1 MVLYHYS
8 GLCYKKTIM
17 KESLIRKKT
26 FFQPKHPF
34 SGRKSKR
41 TESKIFMK
49 PEIAPSLKS
58 VLAQI
63 GKPKAAPFVPDD
75 FQVQALA
82 AIRQSD
88 CLVIAPTGS
97 GKTWIA
103 REAIL
108 SVMEKGGR
116 AWYASPLKA
125 LSNSK
130 WVEFGLHFDPEN
142 VGIIT
147 GDTKENTEAPIIV
160 GTTEI
165 LRNQLYDAMHE
176 GFDLNCDLVILD
188 EAHFLGD
195 QDRGV
200 VWEEIMIYLPVR
212 VNLLLLSATV
222 GNGDEIASWLQSIR
236 KKSCA
241 VVREEKR
248 PVPLY
253 PLFLHPSGCLHPFL
267 EGKKA
272 GPAVSDFSKKEK
284 FRHRGSRRP
293 PDYAGIIR
301 VLERFNLL
309 PAIFFLK
316 SRAECDAALNCRT
329 GLTAL
334 KGNDAFT
341 DDLYELLDRFPTLG
355 SHRQIKALRAAG
367 LAAHHGG
374 QLPAWKLLV
383 EEMMNRGHLR
393 VIFATTTVAAG
404 VNFPARTI
412 ALFNSDQF
420 NGHDFAPLSVTE
432 FRQMTGRAGRRGQ
445 DNIGFMLTVSGRFMD
460 LAHVKKMLFASPEDI
475 SSQLRNDFAMALNLL
490 LSQTPADVKKIFERS
505 FAAWQQNKT
514 GRPGLSA
521 SDLLW
526 KDFSRHLDF
535 LQQEGFVDA
544 AGKLTD
550 DGRWASRLRLDHPL
564 LVAECLRK
572 EGFPGDNEKILASV
586 AAVFAYDRDD
596 EVPLV
601 ARELSQKLMAALRKM
616 LLTVRPLSRRLEK
629 AGFAGARLFSSAGVA
644 MYYWAQGGNWDEV
657 IKMTGIAEG
666 DMASLVLR
674 TADNLRQIA
683 SLKDTHPEMAAC
695 AYRAREA
702 ILREPVLYL

>member
-1 MVLYHYS
+1 
-8 GLCYKKTIM
+8 
-17 KESLIRKKT
+17 
-26 FFQPKHPF
+26 
-34 SGRKSKR
+34 
-41 TESKIFMK
+41 MK
-49 PEIAPSLKS
+49 PEIASSLKS

-63 GKPKAAPFVPDD
+63 GKPNPAPFVPDE
-75 FQVQALA
+75 FQVRALD
-82 AIRQSD
+82 AIKQND

-165 LRNQLYDAMHE
+165 LRNQLYDAMHQ
-176 GFDLNCDLVILD
+176 GIDLNCDLVILD

-195 QDRGV
+195 ADRGV

-212 VNLLLLSATV
+212 VNLLLLSATI
-222 GNGDEIASWLQSIR
+222 GNGDEIAAWLASIR
-236 KKSCA
+236 KKPCA
-241 VVREEKR
+241 LIREEKR

-253 PLFLHPSGCLHPFL
+253 PMFLHPSGCLHPFL
-267 EGKKA
+267 DGKKA
-272 GPAVSDFSKKEK
+272 GPAVCEFLKKDK
-284 FRHRGSRRP
+284 FRHRGSHRP

-316 SRAECDAALNCRT
+316 SRAECDTALSCRP
-329 GLTAL
+329 GLTPM
-334 KGNDAFT
+334 KDNETFT
-341 DDLYELLDRFPTLG
+341 DDLYELLDRFPSLS
-355 SHRQIKALRAAG
+355 SHRQIKALRSAG

-393 VIFATTTVAAG
+393 VIFATSTIAAG

-412 ALFNSDQF
+412 VLFNSDQF
-420 NGHDFAPLSVTE
+420 NGHDFAPLSATE

-445 DNIGFMLTVSGRFMD
+445 DNIGFMLAIAGRFMD
-460 LAHVKKMLFASPEDI
+460 LGHIRKMLSAAPEDI
-475 SSQLRNDFAMALNLL
+475 LSQLKNDFAMVLNLL

-505 FAAWQQNKT
+505 FAAWQQNSIEGQT
-514 GRPGLSA
+514 SSA
-521 SDLLW
+521 AALLW
-526 KDFSRHLDF
+526 KDFSLHLEF
-535 LQQEGFVDA
+535 LQREGFVEN
-544 AGKLTD
+544 AGRLTE

-572 EGFPGDNEKILASV
+572 NAFPEDNERLLAAV
-586 AAVFAYDRDD
+586 VAVFAYDRDD
-596 EVPLV
+596 EIQLAPK
-601 ARELSQKLMAALRKM
+601 ELPHKLMAALRKM
-616 LLTVRPLSRRLEK
+616 LLAVRPLSRRLES
-629 AGFAGARLFSSAGVA
+629 AGFVGAKLYTSVGVV
-644 MYYWAQGGNWDEV
+644 MYNWAQGRNWDEV
-657 IKMTGIAEG
+657 IKNTGIAEG
-666 DMASLVLR
+666 DMASLIMR

-683 SLKDTHPEMAAC
+683 SLKESHPEVAAC

-702 ILREPVLYL
+702 ILREPVLFL

>member
-1 MVLYHYS
+1 
-8 GLCYKKTIM
+8 
-17 KESLIRKKT
+17 
-26 FFQPKHPF
+26 
-34 SGRKSKR
+34 
-41 TESKIFMK
+41 MK
-49 PEIAPSLKS
+49 PEIASPLKS

-63 GKPKAAPFVPDD
+63 GKPHPAPFVPDD
-75 FQVQALA
+75 FQIEALA
-82 AIRQSD
+82 AIKQND

-165 LRNQLYDAMHE
+165 LRNQLYDAMHQ
-176 GFDLNCDLVILD
+176 GTDLNCDLVILD

-195 QDRGV
+195 ADRGV

-212 VNLLLLSATV
+212 VNLLLLSATI
-222 GNGDEIASWLQSIR
+222 GNGDEIAAWLASIR

-241 VVREEKR
+241 VIREEKR

-253 PLFLHPSGCLHPFL
+253 PMFLHPSGCLHPFL
-267 EGKKA
+267 DGKKA
-272 GPAVSDFSKKEK
+272 GPAVCEFLKKDK
-284 FRHRGSRRP
+284 FRHRGSHRP

-316 SRAECDAALNCRT
+316 SRAECDAALSCRS
-329 GLTAL
+329 GLTPL
-334 KGNDAFT
+334 KANDAFT
-341 DDLYELLDRFPTLG
+341 DDLYELLDRFPSLS

-393 VIFATTTVAAG
+393 VIFATSTIAAG

-412 ALFNSDQF
+412 VLFNSDQF
-420 NGHDFAPLSVTE
+420 NGHDFEALSATE

-445 DNIGFMLTVSGRFMD
+445 DNIGFMLAIAGRFMD
-460 LAHVKKMLFASPEDI
+460 LGHIRKMLSAAPEDI
-475 SSQLRNDFAMALNLL
+475 LSQLKNDFAMVLNLL

-514 GRPGLSA
+514 DHDRSSA

-526 KDFSRHLDF
+526 KDFSLHLEF
-535 LQQEGFVDA
+535 LQREAFVDP

-550 DGRWASRLRLDHPL
+550 DGRWAARLRLDDPL
-564 LVAECLRK
+564 LVAECLR
-572 EGFPGDNEKILASV
+572 ENAFPEDNEKLLAAV

-596 EVPLV
+596 EMQLV
-601 ARELSQKLMAALRKM
+601 TKELPHKLMAALRKM
-616 LLTVRPLSRRLEK
+616 LMAVRPLSRRLEA
-629 AGFAGARLFSSAGVA
+629 AGFVRAKLHTSAGVA
-644 MYYWAQGGNWDEV
+644 MYYWAQGRDWDSM
-657 IKMTGIAEG
+657 IKMTGVAEG

-683 SLKDTHPEMAAC
+683 SLKDTHPEIAAC
-695 AYRAREA
+695 ANRARET
-702 ILREPVLYL
+702 ILREPVLFL

>member
-1 MVLYHYS
+1 
-8 GLCYKKTIM
+8 M
-17 KESLIRKKT
+17 KEKINRKKIPS
-26 FFQPKHPF
+26 QPKRSF

-41 TESKIFMK
+41 PDALAFMK
-49 PEIAPSLKS
+49 PEIASSLKS

-63 GKPKAAPFVPDD
+63 GKPRPAPFVPDE
-75 FQVQALA
+75 FQLLALA
-82 AIRQSD
+82 AIKQND

-165 LRNQLYDAMHE
+165 LRNQLYDAMHR
-176 GFDLNCDLVILD
+176 GDDLNCDLVILD

-195 QDRGV
+195 ADRGV

-212 VNLLLLSATV
+212 VNLLLLSATI
-222 GNGDEIASWLQSIR
+222 GNGEQIASWLSAIR
-236 KKSCA
+236 KKTCT

-267 EGKKA
+267 EGKKTTQ
-272 GPAVSDFSKKEK
+272 AVYEFSKKEK
-284 FRHRGSRRP
+284 FRHGGSRRP

-301 VLERFNLL
+301 VLERFDLL

-316 SRAECDAALNCRT
+316 SRAECDAALMARS
-329 GLTAL
+329 GLAPL
-334 KGNDAFT
+334 KNTDAFT
-341 DDLYELLDRFPTLG
+341 DDLYELLDRFPSLG
-355 SHRQIKALRAAG
+355 GHRQIKALRSAG

-374 QLPAWKLLV
+374 QLPAWKLMV

-393 VIFATTTVAAG
+393 VIFATSTIAAG

-412 ALFNSDQF
+412 VLFNSDQF
-420 NGHDFAPLSVTE
+420 NGHDFAPLSTTE

-445 DNIGFMLTVSGRFMD
+445 DKIGFMLAVSGRFMD
-460 LAHVKKMLFASPEDI
+460 LGHVRKMLFGAPEDI
-475 SSQLRNDFAMALNLL
+475 LSQLKNDFAMVLNLL
-490 LSQTPADVKKIFERS
+490 MSQTPADVKKIFERS
-505 FAAWQQNKT
+505 FAAWQQN
-514 GRPGLSA
+514 LSDGHTA
-521 SDLLW
+521 SAAALLW
-526 KDFSRHLDF
+526 KDFSLHLDF
-535 LQQEGFVDA
+535 LQREGFVEHSGRLTEDGLWA
-544 AGKLTD
+544 A
-550 DGRWASRLRLDHPL
+550 RLRLDYPL

-572 EGFPGDNEKILASV
+572 NAFPEDNDRLLAAV

-596 EVPLV
+596 DIQL
-601 ARELSQKLMAALRKM
+601 ATKELPHKLMAALRKM
-616 LLTVRPLSRRLEK
+616 LLAVRPLSRRLEE
-629 AGFAGARLFSSAGVA
+629 AGFVSAKLYTSAGVA
-644 MYYWAQGGNWDEV
+644 MYNWAQGRSWDDV
-657 IKMTGIAEG
+657 IKTTGIAEG
-666 DMASLVLR
+666 DMASLILR

-683 SLKDTHPEMAAC
+683 ALKDTHPEVAAC

-702 ILREPVLYL
+702 ILREPVLFL

>member
-1 MVLYHYS
+1 M
-8 GLCYKKTIM
+8 
-17 KESLIRKKT
+17 RN
-26 FFQPKHPF
+26 
-34 SGRKSKR
+34 SGRPGVFS
-41 TESKIFMK
+41 FMK
-49 PEIAPSLKS
+49 PEITTPLKS
-58 VLAQI
+58 VLAKI
-63 GKPKAAPFVPDD
+63 GKPPSAPFVPDE
-75 FQVQALA
+75 FQKQALA
-82 AIRQSD
+82 AIKQND

-116 AWYASPLKA
+116 SWYASPLKA

-165 LRNQLYDAMHE
+165 LRNQLYDAMHL
-176 GFDLNCDLVILD
+176 GDDLNCDLVILD

-195 QDRGV
+195 ADRGV

-212 VNLLLLSATV
+212 VNLLLLSATI

-236 KKSCA
+236 KKTCT
-241 VVREEKR
+241 VIREEKR

-253 PLFLHPSGCLHPFL
+253 PMFLHPSGCLHPFL
-267 EGKKA
+267 DGKKA
-272 GPAVSDFSKKEK
+272 GSAVCQFLKKD
-284 FRHRGSRRP
+284 RYRQSRRP

-316 SRAECDAALNCRT
+316 SRAECD
-329 GLTAL
+329 TAL
-334 KGNDAFT
+334 SCRIGLPPLKNSLAFT
-341 DDLYELLDRFPTLG
+341 DDLYDLLDRFPSLG

-374 QLPAWKLLV
+374 QLPAWKLMV

-393 VIFATTTVAAG
+393 VIFATSTIAAG

-412 ALFNSDQF
+412 VLFNSDQF
-420 NGHDFAPLSVTE
+420 NGHDFAALSATE

-445 DNIGFMLTVSGRFMD
+445 DNIGFMLAVTGRFMD
-460 LAHVKKMLFASPEDI
+460 LGHIRKMLSAAPEDI
-475 SSQLRNDFAMALNLL
+475 LSQLKNDFAMVLNLL

-514 GRPGLSA
+514 DGHTASA
-521 SDLLW
+521 AALLW
-526 KDFSRHLDF
+526 KDFSLHLKF
-535 LQQEGFVDA
+535 LQREGFVDA
-544 AGKLTD
+544 SGKLTD
-550 DGRWASRLRLDHPL
+550 DGRWAARLRLDYPL
-564 LVAECLRK
+564 LVAECLR
-572 EGFPGDNEKILASV
+572 ESAFPVDNEKLLAATV
-586 AAVFAYDRDD
+586 AVFAYDRDD
-596 EVPLV
+596 EIQMGTK
-601 ARELSQKLMAALRKM
+601 ELPHKLMAALRKM
-616 LLTVRPLSRRLEK
+616 LLAVRPLSRRLEA
-629 AGFAGARLFSSAGVA
+629 AGFKSPQLYPSAGVA
-644 MYYWAQGGNWDEV
+644 MYYWARGRSWYDV
-657 IKMTGIAEG
+657 IKTTGIAEG

-674 TADNLRQIA
+674 TGDNLRQIA
-683 SLKDTHPEMAAC
+683 SLTDTHPETAAC
-695 AYRAREA
+695 AMRAREA
-702 ILREPVLYL
+702 ILREPVLFL